1 MMADEVE
8 KIVYC
13 ALDDGQMPVRY
24 WPSWIYS
31 DGRGYRDHPDTVI
44 PPAAIEISEEQWQ
57 YAVERGGGVCWVDG
71 EWQDYEPPG
80 VPLLDI
86 KAVLKAQVDAAAERE
101 RARYITPGAGQ
112 AMTYQAKADEARR
125 LAADP
130 SPDAADYPLLSAE
143 VGITAPDLVAVGAVV
158 LAAYQ
163 AWQVIGA
170 AIEGARLGAKQ
181 AIDLATDEA
190 GARAA
195 AEVTW
200 PA

>member
-1 MMADEVE
+1 MMTITSARYTDASNTTIAVE
-8 KIVYC
+8 MDSGRIHI
-13 ALDDGQMPVRY
+13 G
-24 WPSWIYS
+24 S
-31 DGRGYRDHPDTVI
+31 DYPDDHPVMS
-44 PPAAIEISEEQWQ
+44 ALLAWQ
-57 YAVERGGGVCWVDG
+57 ITGGVI
-71 EWQDYEPPG
+71 EPY
-80 VPLLDI
+80 VLALATI
-86 KAVLKAQVDAAAERE
+86 KSALKAQVDAAAERE

-143 VGITAPDLVAVGAVV
+143 VGITAPDLASVGAVV

-170 AIEGARLGAKQ
+170 AIEGTRLSAKQ
-181 AIDLATDEA
+181 AIELAEDEA

-195 AEVTW
+195 AGVVW
-200 PA
+200 PG

>member
-1 MMADEVE
+1 MESSSEVGRS
-8 KIVYC
+8 VYC
-13 ALDDGQMPVRY
+13 TLGEDQVPVGY

-31 DGRGYRDHPDTVI
+31 DGRGYPDHPETIV
-44 PPAAIEISEEQWQ
+44 PAGAIEISEEQWGH
-57 YAVERGGGVCWVDG
+57 AVERSGRVRWVGGDWL
-71 EWQDYEPPG
+71 DYDPP
-80 VPLLDI
+80 VPLSDI
-86 KAVLKAQVDAAAERE
+86 KTALKAQVDAAAERE

-181 AIDLATDEA
+181 AIDLAEDEA
-190 GARAA
+190 TARAA
-195 AEVTW
+195 AEVVW
-200 PA
+200 PG